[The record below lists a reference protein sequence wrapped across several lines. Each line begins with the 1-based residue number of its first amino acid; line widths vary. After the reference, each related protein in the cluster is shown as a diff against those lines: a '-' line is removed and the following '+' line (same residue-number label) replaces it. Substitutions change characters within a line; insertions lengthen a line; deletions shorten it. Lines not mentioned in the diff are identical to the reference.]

1 MKRYKW
7 FVKGDLD
14 GFFGLAVDNLVQV
27 LVIVALCKGLCGFTD
42 ELLFGRVMP
51 GIAVSLLIGNI
62 YYALHA
68 RRVAKRDKNPS
79 CTALPYGINTPS
91 VFAYILF
98 ILAPVYQR
106 YLGELGPE
114 KAGEVAW
121 KIGLVACIGSGAIE
135 FLCAFVGGW
144 VRRVTPRAALL
155 SALAAIGIIFIASP
169 FAFQIFE
176 RPLVAIVPLFI
187 VLIGYF
193 ARVRFP
199 MGMPSG
205 LAALGVGT
213 LLAWT
218 VPLIPGLG
226 PTMMSG
232 DAVRTALSGVGKTF
246 NELRT
251 SSISEA
257 LFLPHYFGREI
268 WDFLRQD
275 TALLWSF
282 LGVIVPMGLIN
293 AIGSLQ
299 NIESAEAAGDK
310 FSTGPCMAV
319 NGIGSIAAGLFGS
332 CFPTTI
338 YIGHPGWKALGAR
351 CGYSILNGVFFTV
364 VFLLGLG
371 MLIVSAIPMEAG
383 MAIVLYI
390 GIIIAAQSY
399 EATPTKHYP
408 AVALGF
414 FPAVAMMAVLLMPQ
428 ILAGVGAGGGILP
441 MINAHGAAL
450 EDAARRTDSWWP
462 IGVYALA
469 GANSGFVITGMLI
482 SAITAFLI
490 DRQFKTAAIWCIIA
504 GVVTLLGFHHAYR
517 VQPGQ
522 FEYTPRELLVWQ
534 RTEDRFKETSA
545 HLDVPEGTFMF
556 RGYRIAGGYFA
567 AAGMMFV
574 IHGMRRRRSG
584 FDDIGFDSHGAGPP
598 PVELPIPQMSG
609 LELPKREPVDLNKPI
624 PLSPPA
630 DSTQN
635 HSSPSSD

>member
-42 ELLFGRVMP
+42 DLLFRRVMP

-68 RRVAKRDKNPS
+68 RRVAKRDKNAS

-114 KAGEVAW
+114 QAGEVAW

-135 FLCAFVGGW
+135 FFCAFVGGW

-232 DAVRTALSGVGKTF
+232 GAVKAALSGVGTTF

-257 LFLPHYFGREI
+257 LFLPYYFGREI
-268 WDFLRQD
+268 WDFVRQD
-275 TALLWSF
+275 TTLLWSF

-371 MLIVSAIPMEAG
+371 MLIVSAVPMEAG

-390 GIIIAAQSY
+390 GVMIAAQSY

-428 ILAGVGAGGGILP
+428 ILAGVGAEGGILP

-517 VQPGQ
+517 VQPGPY
-522 FEYTPRELLVWQ
+522 EYTPRELLVWQ
-534 RTEDRFKETSA
+534 RTEDRFKETNA
-545 HLDVPEGTFMF
+545 YLDVPEGTFMF
-556 RGYRIAGGYFA
+556 RGYRIAGGYLT

-584 FDDIGFDSHGAGPP
+584 FDDIGFDSHGSGPP
-598 PVELPIPQMSG
+598 PVDPPTSQIPKIEIPRRDSA
-609 LELPKREPVDLNKPI
+609 EANKPI
-624 PLSPPA
+624 PLSPEPEQQG
-630 DSTQN
+630 D

>member
-27 LVIVALCKGLCGFTD
+27 LVIVALCKTLCGFTD

-51 GIAVSLLIGNI
+51 GIAVSLLIGNL

-68 RRVAKRDKNPS
+68 RRVAKRDMNS
-79 CTALPYGINTPS
+79 ACTALPYGINTPS
-91 VFAYILF
+91 VFAFIFF

-106 YLGELGPE
+106 YLPQLGAE
-114 KAGEVAW
+114 AAGEVAW
-121 KIGLVACIGSGAIE
+121 KIGLLACIGSGLIE
-135 FLCAFVGGW
+135 FVCAFVGGW

-199 MGMPSG
+199 MGVPSG
-205 LAALGVGT
+205 LAALAVGT

-232 DAVRTALSGVGKTF
+232 EAVRGALSGVTQTF
-246 NELRT
+246 NDLHTKR
-251 SSISEA
+251 IGEA

-268 WDFLRQD
+268 WDFLGQD
-275 TALLWSF
+275 SALVWSF
-282 LGVIVPMGLIN
+282 LGVIIPMGLIN
-293 AIGSLQ
+293 AVGSLQ

-351 CGYSILNGVFFTV
+351 CGYSILNGIFFTV

-371 MLIVSAIPMEAG
+371 MLIVSVIPMEAG

-390 GIIIAAQSY
+390 GVIIAAQSY
-399 EATPTKHYP
+399 EAVPTRHYP

-414 FPAVAMMAVLLMPQ
+414 FPAVAMMGVFLLPAVLQ
-428 ILAGVGAGGGILP
+428 GVGADAGILP

-450 EDAARRTDSWWP
+450 EDMGKRTDSWWP

-490 DRQFKTAAIWCIIA
+490 DRRFKTAAVWCIISA
-504 GVVTLLGFHHAYR
+504 ATTLVGIHHAYR
-517 VQPGQ
+517 VQPGPY
-522 FEYTPRELLVWQ
+522 EYTPRELLVWQ
-534 RTEDRFKETSA
+534 RTEERFADTSL
-545 HLDVPEGTFMF
+545 HLSVPEGTFLF
-556 RGYRIAGGYFA
+556 RGYRIATGYVA
-567 AAGMMFV
+567 AAGMMLV
-574 IHGMRRRRSG
+574 IHAMRRRRSG
-584 FDDIGFDSHGAGPP
+584 FDDMEIDVHGPDPAPP
-598 PVELPIPQMSG
+598 PPQPTRTPMP
-609 LELPKREPVDLNKPI
+609 E
-624 PLSPPA
+624 PPA
-630 DSTQN
+630 DQPSVSLALDRELKRY
-635 HSSPSSD
+635 SSPSSD